1 MYKETDKYI
10 SKLKKVL
17 KREYQQMGLA
27 GWDELNVIRVRKRT
41 KSLFRRI
48 DDMNRKAY
56 RHICKYVED
65 LLLYEFLDDL
75 DDLERKPSPS
85 KVVEKSLGS
94 YNPVTGYL
102 YDKEWERKRLR
113 MVEEI
118 MTAATIQDR
127 ERYLKSLKRTFDL
140 MFTQSSQYAQ
150 DVADTME
157 TEVYKAASI
166 PRVMWVTERDNRVCE
181 ECRERDGKIYPLD
194 NVPPKPHYHCRCRIK
209 PIR

>member
-17 KREYQQMGLA
+17 KREYQQMGLV

-166 PRVMWVTERDNRVCE
+166 PRVLGVTERDNRVCE

>member
-1 MYKETDKYI
+1 
-10 SKLKKVL
+10 
-17 KREYQQMGLA
+17 
-27 GWDELNVIRVRKRT
+27 
-41 KSLFRRI
+41 
-48 DDMNRKAY
+48 
-56 RHICKYVED
+56 
-65 LLLYEFLDDL
+65 
-75 DDLERKPSPS
+75 
-85 KVVEKSLGS
+85 
-94 YNPVTGYL
+94 
-102 YDKEWERKRLR
+102 
-113 MVEEI
+113 
-118 MTAATIQDR
+118 MTSATIQDR

>member
-102 YDKEWERKRLR
+102 YDKEWERKRL
-113 MVEEI
+113 
-118 MTAATIQDR
+118 
-127 ERYLKSLKRTFDL
+127 
-140 MFTQSSQYAQ
+140 
-150 DVADTME
+150 
-157 TEVYKAASI
+157 
-166 PRVMWVTERDNRVCE
+166 
-181 ECRERDGKIYPLD
+181 
-194 NVPPKPHYHCRCRIK
+194 
-209 PIR
+209 